1 MTGFKRNFRLI
12 LLKKIF
18 LVVVFALTM
27 GYLEASIVVYL
38 REIYY
43 PEGFGFPLKVFD
55 TDIAITEIIREA
67 ATMIMIVA
75 VAMLSFGN
83 GPSRLGGFLL
93 IFATWDIFYYI
104 FLKALLGWPATLL
117 TWDILFLIPLTWTG
131 PVVAPVI
138 NSITMMVIAGLLI
151 YRNPERS
158 RLPLSVFE
166 WALLITGAIITITGY
181 VFDYAGYLL
190 EWFSLKEIFS
200 LPLREGIMDYSMDYI
215 PREFNWLLFFTG
227 ELYFILAIFSYLR
240 RK

>member
-1 MTGFKRNFRLI
+1 MTEFERNNRLV
-12 LLKKIF
+12 LLKRIF
-18 LVVVFALTM
+18 LVVVFAITM

-55 TDIAITEIIREA
+55 VDIAVTEIIREA
-67 ATMIMIVA
+67 ATMLMIVS

-83 GPSRLGGFLL
+83 RPSRLGGFLL

-104 FLKALLGWPATLL
+104 FLKALLGWPSSLM

-131 PVVAPVI
+131 PVVAPVV
-138 NSITMMVIAGLLI
+138 NSITMIVIAGLLI
-151 YRNPERS
+151 YRNPEGS
-158 RLPLSVFE
+158 SFPLSVFE
-166 WALLITGAIITITGY
+166 WSLLITGAIITITGY

-190 EWFSLKEIFS
+190 ESFSLKEIFS
-200 LPLREGIMDYSMDYI
+200 LPLREGVMDYSMDYI
-215 PREFNWLLFFTG
+215 PREFNWLLFLTG